1 MDILIDTHIF
11 LWALGQPD
19 KLNEQQRIHLQ
30 APYNTIYI
38 SAVTIAE
45 LSIKS
50 SIGKFELVFNPLEM
64 AEKTG
69 FTGLDFTA
77 EDAMRLKDL
86 PLHHKDP
93 FDRMLIAQSLRNGIA
108 LMTNDRKFRRYD
120 CKLLE

>member
-19 KLNEQQRIHLQ
+19 KLNEQQRIHLE

-50 SIGKFELVFNPLEM
+50 SIGKFDLVFNPLEM

-69 FTGLDFTA
+69 FTWLDFTA

-86 PLHHKDP
+86 PLYHKDP

-108 LMTNDRKFRRYD
+108 LMTNDRKFSRYD